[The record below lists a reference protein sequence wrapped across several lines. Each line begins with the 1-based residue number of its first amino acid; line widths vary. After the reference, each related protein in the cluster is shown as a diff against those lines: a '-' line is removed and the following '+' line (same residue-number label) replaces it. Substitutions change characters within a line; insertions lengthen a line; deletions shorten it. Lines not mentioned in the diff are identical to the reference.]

1 MMTKDLSIEF
11 YRQRRRVLGR
21 RADTR
26 LSDALRRPAPF
37 PRRLARRVLRALS
50 SRSHVIRRWQDGAF
64 VAHRV
69 GPARAA

>member
-50 SRSHVIRRWQDGAF
+50 SHVIRRWQDGAF